1 MRRQRQMCSTDDSQ
15 RLAKQRRFAPE
26 PAPRWEHPMCRHRL
40 LRLRVAVVVV
50 PTTSIFAFEPTIVL
64 VCEARD
70 LRLIRAGFMRRS
82 GEHTSELQS
91 LMRISYAVFCLKKK
105 NIIERKKTKMTC
117 RSV

>member
-15 RLAKQRRFAPE
+15 RLAKQRRFALE

-70 LRLIRAGFMRRS
+70 LRLIRAGFMRDRTPRS
-82 GEHTSELQS
+82 EEHKYELQS
-91 LMRISYAVFCLKKK
+91 IKRILYEGSRL
-105 NIIERKKTKMTC
+105 
-117 RSV
+117 

>member
-70 LRLIRAGFMRRS
+70 LRLIRAGFMRDRTPVVWKAIGWGPRS
-82 GEHTSELQS
+82 EESRGGKEGGS
-91 LMRISYAVFCLKKK
+91 RG
-105 NIIERKKTKMTC
+105 
-117 RSV
+117 RSRGGPD